1 MSRWQVDLLAGKVPV
16 VMLVLARVNHG
27 TGGFTLTVFRPN
39 TGRAMAPIARAR
51 LRREFTRVTD
61 DAACWPHW
69 DALRAFYRDHCG
81 HRGCRRSNCR
91 FKSSRSSLHLVTGN
105 ILPHWEGIKD
115 AAREEPRL
123 VRVTPS
129 CGAAPLLG
137 VRVPPGRLQAVCA
150 ALRQGGPLSGK
161 FVLDALRPRLQVFV
175 QACCRVRALA
185 RKLTAWTWTG
195 EPALHPPRRG
205 RAGRADVR
213 ERAAPRR
220 AHVPAPAGVA
230 RRRAAVRSRG
240 VPDAAALWP

>member
-1 MSRWQVDLLAGKVPV
+1 
-16 VMLVLARVNHG
+16 MLVLARVNHG

-61 DAACWPHW
+61 DAACRRHW
-69 DALRAFYRDHCG
+69 DALRWFYLDHCG
-81 HRGCRRSNCR
+81 HRDCRRSNCR
-91 FKSSRSSLHLVTGN
+91 FKSSRSSLHLVTDN

-161 FVLDALRPRLQVFV
+161 FVLDALRPRLQVFCPGV
-175 QACCRVRALA
+175 LPIARVRQ
-185 RKLTAWTWTG
+185 KTHG
-195 EPALHPPRRG
+195 LHMG
-205 RAGRADVR
+205 R
-213 ERAAPRR
+213 
-220 AHVPAPAGVA
+220 
-230 RRRAAVRSRG
+230 
-240 VPDAAALWP
+240 